1 MRVLLLH
8 NRYQIQGGEDT
19 VVAQEAEMMRSR
31 GVAVEVF
38 EVNNEAIS
46 GAREKIDTTLHM
58 FYSSKMRD
66 QVRAKIRAFK
76 PSIMHVHNFFPR
88 LTPSVY
94 DAAIAEQVPVVQTL
108 HNYRLMCSGGMF
120 FRDDKI
126 CLDCVQSGS
135 RLPAL
140 QHRCYR
146 GSLPG
151 TAALNTMM
159 AFHEWKGTWRTKV
172 DRFITLTSFARSMF
186 IDHAGI
192 PGEKIIVKA
201 NVVPDIAAPEGE
213 KHYAIYV
220 GRLSPEKGIST
231 ILRAVQQPSFP
242 MPLKVVGSG
251 PLQEEVERHAADK
264 RIEFVGKRSS
274 KEVHE
279 LVRNA
284 KMLIAPSMWH
294 EAGVPLVIGE
304 AFSAGVPVITTRI
317 QPMMSVIEH
326 EQNGLLIEPGNDEQ
340 LCEAARRMVAD
351 PALYAHLSAE
361 ARRTYEQL
369 YQPDTNFGALMSVYD
384 EATRNG
390 SQQRETLH
398 EVSL

>member
-19 VVAQEAEMMRSR
+19 VVAQETEMMRAR
-31 GVAVEVF
+31 GVVVDVF
-38 EVNNEAIS
+38 EVNNEGIS

-58 FYSSKMRD
+58 IYSSKMKE
-66 QVRAKIRAFK
+66 QVRARIQAFK
-76 PSIMHVHNFFPR
+76 PSVMHVHNFFPR

-94 DAAIAEQVPVVQTL
+94 DAAIDEQVPVVQTL

-120 FRDDKI
+120 FRDDRI
-126 CLDCVQSGS
+126 CMDCVES
-135 RLPAL
+135 RSRFPAL
-140 QHRCYR
+140 LHRCYR

-159 AFHEWKGTWRTKV
+159 AFHELKGTWRTKV

-186 IDHAGI
+186 IEHARI
-192 PGEKIIVKA
+192 PAEKIIVKA
-201 NVVPDIAAPEGE
+201 NVVPDIAASQTDRN
-213 KHYAIYV
+213 YAIYV

-231 ILRAVQQPSFP
+231 LLRAVQRPHFP

-251 PLQEEVERHAADK
+251 PLQAEVESHVAAG
-264 RIEFVGKRSS
+264 RVEFVGKRSS
-274 KEVHE
+274 REVHE

-304 AFSAGVPVITTRI
+304 AYSAGVPVITTRI

-326 EQNGLLIEPGNDEQ
+326 ERNGLLIEPGNDEQ
-340 LCEAARRMVAD
+340 LCEAAGRMAADAVLYRRLTV
-351 PALYAHLSAE
+351 E
-361 ARRTYEQL
+361 ARRTYEKL
-369 YQPDTNFGALMSVYD
+369 YQPDANFRALMGVYE
-384 EATRNG
+384 EAASG
-390 SQQRETLH
+390 TLKGLQ
-398 EVSL
+398 ESA